1 MKVLL
6 LAAGRSQRM
15 QPIPDKNFLMFL
27 GKPLIVHQIESLIKA
42 GFGDFVLIG
51 GAHNLEKLKS
61 LTDSYDFGDVNFTVI
76 EQENL
81 DEGMAGAVIA
91 CENFIDDDPLCIVSS
106 NDVVDEKAYELV
118 IDAAADEEVDSV
130 IVGKKVS
137 KYFPGGYL
145 EIDSDGFITSIIE
158 KPGEGNEPSD
168 LVNIVIHCHKNPK
181 KLIEEL
187 KKISSDGD
195 DRYEIALN
203 SLIKG
208 GAKMK
213 TAEFN
218 GYWQPIKF
226 PWHVFDVMK
235 YFFGTLEKSVSG
247 DAQIAE
253 SAVIKG
259 DVIIE
264 KGARIFDHATVSGPC
279 YIGKNVIVANNSLV
293 RDSIVNE
300 GCVVG
305 FSTEVARS
313 YLGKNVWTHT
323 NYIGDSIISDNCSFG
338 SGTVTGNL
346 RLDEKDITVNV
357 RGEKTSSG
365 TNKFGLITGENIRCG
380 INTSFMPGVK
390 IGSNS
395 VIGAGLVIPRDIEKN
410 KFVKGHIEL
419 EVRENKT
426 ELNSG
431 ARGEMRKKL

>member
-15 QPIPDKNFLMFL
+15 QPVPDKNFLMFL
-27 GKPLIVHQIESLIKA
+27 GKPLIVHQIESLIDA
-42 GFGDFVLIG
+42 GFNDFVVIG
-51 GAHNLEKLKS
+51 GAHNLDKLKA
-61 LTDSYDFGDVNFTVI
+61 LEFENITYQVV

-91 CENFIDDDPLCIVSS
+91 CEDFVGEDPICIVSS

-118 IDAAADEEVDSV
+118 VDAANDKEVDSV
-130 IVGKKVS
+130 IVGKKVEQ
-137 KYFPGGYL
+137 YFPGGYL

-181 KLIEEL
+181 KLIKEL
-187 KKISSDGD
+187 KTVSSDRD
-195 DRYEIALN
+195 DRYEVALD

-213 TAEFN
+213 AAEFD

-235 YFFGTLEKSVSG
+235 YFFGNMGKSISK

-264 KGARIFDHATVSGPC
+264 EGARIFDHATVSGPA
-279 YIGKNVIVANNSLV
+279 YIGKGVIVANNSLV
-293 RDSIVNE
+293 RDSMVNE

-305 FSTEVARS
+305 YSTEIARS

-346 RLDEKDITVNV
+346 RLDEKNIPVNV
-357 RGEKTSSG
+357 RGKKVCSG
-365 TNKFGLITGENIRCG
+365 TNKFGLVTGENIRCG

-390 IGSNS
+390 IGSNCM
-395 VIGAGLVIPRDIEKN
+395 IGAGLVIPKDIEAN
-410 KFVKGHIEL
+410 TFVKGGITL
-419 EVRENKT
+419 DIRENKAT
-426 ELNSG
+426 LDEN
-431 ARGEMRKKL
+431 ARDTMKGKI